1 MGCSITAARGE
12 CHASPFSENATV
24 RNKETCVTRGSLST
38 LLWPQAP
45 ISSTVAAVFMLL
57 SLQHPR

>member
-12 CHASPFSENATV
+12 CLLPHSVKMPLFQ
-24 RNKETCVTRGSLST
+24 NKETCVTLGSLSV

-45 ISSTVAAVFMLL
+45 ISTVAAVFMLL